1 MGFMMGTLVVCV
13 WRLVFRRRSAW
24 MRRQCRRRGGHSCH
38 KASQREIAA
47 ASEKAGLI
55 ENQDEDVP
63 DLPAYTEADEKAA
76 LS

>member
-1 MGFMMGTLVVCV
+1 MMGTLVVCI
-13 WRLVFRRRSAW
+13 WRLMFRRRSAW
-24 MRRQCRRRGGHSCH
+24 MDRQCRRRGAHSCH
-38 KASQREIAA
+38 TKPAQRETAVAAEKAS
-47 ASEKAGLI
+47 LI